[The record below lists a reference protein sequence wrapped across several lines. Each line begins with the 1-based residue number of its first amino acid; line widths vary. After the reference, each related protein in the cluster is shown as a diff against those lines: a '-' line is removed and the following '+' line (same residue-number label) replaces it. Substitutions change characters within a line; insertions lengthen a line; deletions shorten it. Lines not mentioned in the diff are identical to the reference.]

1 MQKQQANHTTSTV
14 QAYSETQQAQN
25 SCKMQTGQMGN
36 TATSFLI
43 DQIELQKRQQEMQK
57 RQQDLQRQQQEVQK
71 QQQEALKQ
79 QEIQREQELYA
90 QVCLWYHRRPKDLL
104 FYKQNVFYKK
114 KMQEIEVS

>member
-1 MQKQQANHTTSTV
+1 MQKQQAIDTTSTV
-14 QAYSETQQAQN
+14 QAYSDTQQAQN

-43 DQIELQKRQQEMQK
+43 DQEELQKRQQEMHK

-79 QEIQREQELYA
+79 QEIQREQELHA
-90 QVCLWYHRRPKDLL
+90 QVCLWYHRRPKDLFL
-104 FYKQNVFYKK
+104 IF
-114 KMQEIEVS
+114 